1 MSLPH
6 AHPVSDGPLESGR
19 LGVGDGHE
27 IRYEAFGNPEG
38 KPAVYLHGGPGG
50 GMARDTA
57 GLFDQDRWKVVLY
70 DQRGCGESTPHAG
83 LEANTTWHLVADL
96 EKLRMH
102 LGIDSWL
109 VCGGS
114 WGSTL
119 ALAYAQTHPDPVEAL
134 VLRGIFLCRRS
145 EIDWM
150 YREGASL
157 MGPDRWERFLE
168 PIPEAER
175 GDLVAAYHRRLTGGD
190 EKEALRCARAW
201 SLWESSMLSLVPD
214 AARDAHF
221 SGDRFALAFARIECH
236 YFANDSFL
244 DPDTQLLDN
253 AGRLAGIPG
262 HIVHG
267 RHDALTPPA
276 SAWELHRA
284 WPGSKLEFV
293 EDAGH
298 AVTEP
303 GIARALAAAIGSFA

>member
-6 AHPVSDGPLESGR
+6 SHKVSGPRDSGR
-19 LGVGDGHE
+19 LDVGDGHE
-27 IRYEAFGNPEG
+27 IRYETFGNPKG

-50 GMARDTA
+50 GMVRDTA

-102 LGIDSWL
+102 LGIDRWL

-119 ALAYAQTHPDPVEAL
+119 ALAYAQTHPGPVEAL

-150 YREGASL
+150 YGKGASL
-157 MGPDRWERFLE
+157 MGPDRWEAFLA
-168 PIPEAER
+168 PIPESER
-175 GDLVAAYHRRLTGGD
+175 GDLVAAYHRRLTGSD
-190 EKEALRCARAW
+190 REEMLRCARAW

-214 AARDAHF
+214 PARDAHF
-221 SGDRFALAFARIECH
+221 AEDSFALAFARIECH

-253 AGRLAGIPG
+253 AGRLEGIPG
-262 HIVHG
+262 RIVHG
-267 RHDALTPPA
+267 RHDALTLPA

-284 WPGSKLEFV
+284 WPGSRLEFV
-293 EDAGH
+293 EDAAH

-303 GIARALAAAIGSFA
+303 GIAKALVAAIGSFA